1 MVDFGADHSR
11 LRPNENA
18 GEDVAREVARKNL
31 KGSKG
36 HRITHTKWKFLFSQM
51 KIQPHHNLKLSHS
64 SVVTS
69 NLHETTFGQN

>member
-18 GEDVAREVARKNL
+18 GEDVTREVARKNL

-36 HRITHTKWKFLFSQM
+36 HRITNDKCEFHFSWM
-51 KIQPHHNLKLSHS
+51 KIPGLYS
-64 SVVTS
+64 S
-69 NLHETTFGQN
+69 